1 MQCPWISDPTLPQ
14 SLESCRLFTERRQ
27 GLSQQ
32 QRQARIHEVG
42 KGRGSSQLWV
52 PLNHA
57 RSTTSSSLSDNMG
70 QHNRGHDD
78 RQRHW
83 RNNIARLGG
92 VASAETER
100 SPGSR
105 STTHARPAVKA
116 QIFPVRTASKF
127 HHGTCSPL
135 MSEPHSPKLAE
146 AALFLHLFTCRCKHC
161 GRLILPSNADF
172 QFVAQS
178 CSSYILECQWH
189 SDTFLAQGECVLPQ
203 LDIAHGSALIYACNQ
218 PGILQSAF

>member
-1 MQCPWISDPTLPQ
+1 MVTVVPEEQEHIARAVLDFIDSRDGKHPLVPWRVMLSRQDAVPVDRTTWV
-14 SLESCRLFTERRQ
+14 SCCE
-27 GLSQQ
+27 
-32 QRQARIHEVG
+32 
-42 KGRGSSQLWV
+42 
-52 PLNHA
+52 
-57 RSTTSSSLSDNMG
+57 
-70 QHNRGHDD
+70 HNRGHDD

-83 RNNIARLGG
+83 RNNIAWLGG

-178 CSSYILECQWH
+178 CSSYILESQWH
-189 SDTFLAQGECVLPQ
+189 SDTFLAQGECVLLQ
-203 LDIAHGSALIYACNQ
+203 LDIAHGSALIVAWNQ